1 MRRGI
6 AIAAFVVV
14 LAAVP
19 AFCQRHGGMSAS
31 SAGRGGSVS
40 HGPVF
45 GGRGG
50 IVVGSFHSGMR
61 FRTGFPGRFSHRRFF
76 NSYSPYPYYAGYGYP
91 LFYDPPDSPSP
102 YDAAAPYYQLN
113 QQQTNEINRLSD
125 EVERL
130 RDEQESRRSEQ
141 VPPPQASNRQSA
153 PELPTVLVFRDGHKQ
168 EVVNYAIVGQT
179 LWILGED
186 KATKVSVAD
195 LDVPATT
202 KVNDEHGV
210 DFRLPQ

>member
-6 AIAAFVVV
+6 AIAAFVLV

-19 AFCQRHGGMSAS
+19 AFCQRHGGMSAG

-40 HGPVF
+40 HGPAVS
-45 GGRGG
+45 GHSG
-50 IVVGSFHSGMR
+50 IVVGSFRGGMR

-76 NSYSPYPYYAGYGYP
+76 NSYYPYQYYAGYGYP
-91 LFYDPPDSPSP
+91 LFYDPPASPSP
-102 YDAAAPYYQLN
+102 YEAAAPYYALPQR
-113 QQQTNEINRLSD
+113 QTDEINRLSD

-130 RDEQESRRSEQ
+130 RDEQESRRSDQ
-141 VPPPQASNRQSA
+141 VQPSSPQRQCV

-168 EVVNYAIVGQT
+168 EIGNYAIVGQT
-179 LWILGED
+179 LWILDEA
-186 KATKVSVAD
+186 KATKVSMTD
-195 LDVPATT
+195 LDVPTTT